1 MKFWQLSKRIILF
14 FAVNILVL
22 LTIDVLCLLLHI
34 PQRIGPGNYLYLLIF
49 CAVVGMG
56 GSFISLLM
64 SRAMAKWM
72 QGVQVI
78 DPNTTDADER
88 ELLQIVYRLAQRAG
102 LPAMPEVG
110 VYQSP
115 EINAFATGPSAA
127 QALVSVSTGLLNR
140 MRADEIEGVIGH
152 ELAHVAN
159 GDMVTMTLIQG
170 IVNTLAMFLAWALA
184 IALSQGSR
192 DDRDRGGGGSFF
204 MQWMLADLFRG
215 VFMFLGLIVVM
226 WFSRWREF
234 RADAGGARYAGKDR
248 MIGAL
253 RALQA
258 AHEQNA
264 DMIGEQ
270 QPAFAALKIS
280 GKTPKFLALFADHPP
295 LEERIARLE
304 RMK

>member
-49 CAVVGMG
+49 CALVGIG

-72 QGVQVI
+72 QGVEVI
-78 DPNTTDADER
+78 DPNTANPDER

-102 LPAMPEVG
+102 LSTMPEVG

-115 EINAFATGPSAA
+115 EINAFATGPSEA
-127 QALVSVSTGLLNR
+127 QALVAVSTGLLNR
-140 MRADEIEGVIGH
+140 LRVPEIEGVLGH
-152 ELAHVAN
+152 ELTHVIN

-170 IVNTLAMFLAWALA
+170 VVNTLAMFLSWVLA

-192 DDRDRGGGGSFF
+192 DDRDRSSGGNFF
-204 MQWMLADLFRG
+204 MQWLLADLFRG
-215 VFMFLGLIVVM
+215 IFMFLGLIVVM

-234 RADAGGARYAGKDR
+234 RADAGGARYAGKDH
-248 MIGAL
+248 MIAAL

-280 GKTPKFLALFADHPP
+280 GKTPGWLALFADHPP

-304 RMK
+304 QMK